1 LLLSAAVANHA
12 HELGQLIDQDPLGGR
27 ERHRLFSMPAGLAHT
42 AEKDMELR
50 GDVLSRG
57 RAEPMGALL
66 ASPVLSLH
74 GGSGARLLRKG
85 VVAEELNFSEGR
97 QFAN

>member
-1 LLLSAAVANHA
+1 
-12 HELGQLIDQDPLGGR
+12 
-27 ERHRLFSMPAGLAHT
+27 MPAGLAHT

-57 RAEPMGALL
+57 RAELMGALL